1 MVGIKKRLLTAH
13 VLDNNTS
20 VNEPRYDIKKN
31 VQAGTTQKQN
41 IYGIRIRITEEE
53 ADCKEQSVN
62 PAEYDRVRKDLS
74 VVKHM
79 LVAYLAGPAYFLPAE
94 AVEFAY
100 EFLVCVLLSAVEI
113 RSVLIAYADAGRG
126 EILDDI
132 LSVEHC
138 AEPVVIIVD
147 FDIQ

>member
-1 MVGIKKRLLTAH
+1 
-13 VLDNNTS
+13 
-20 VNEPRYDIKKN
+20 
-31 VQAGTTQKQN
+31 
-41 IYGIRIRITEEE
+41 
-53 ADCKEQSVN
+53 
-62 PAEYDRVRKDLS
+62 
-74 VVKHM
+74 M
-79 LVAYLAGPAYFLPAE
+79 LVAYLAGTAYFLPAE

-113 RSVLIAYADAGRG
+113 RSVLIAYANAGRG
-126 EILDDI
+126 EFLDDI